1 MKKLAFLVGLG
12 VGFLLG
18 SKTGTGPYEN
28 LEGKVRSLRERPDV
42 ADTVDHAKA
51 AASEQVTGVVDQ
63 VNEKLPSRTNGVA
76 V

>member
-1 MKKLAFLVGLG
+1 MKKLAFLVGLA

-28 LEGKVRSLRERPDV
+28 LEGKVRSLRARPDV
-42 ADTVDHAKA
+42 ADTVDRAKA
-51 AASEQVTGVVDQ
+51 AASEQVTGVVDK
-63 VNEKLPSRTNGVA
+63 VNEKVPSRTNGVA